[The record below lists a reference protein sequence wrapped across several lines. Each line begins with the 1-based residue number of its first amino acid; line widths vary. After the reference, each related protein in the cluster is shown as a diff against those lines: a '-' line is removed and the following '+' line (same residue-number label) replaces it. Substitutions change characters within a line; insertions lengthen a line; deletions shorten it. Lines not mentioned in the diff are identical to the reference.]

1 MRTSRFNKQVTTLRK
16 TSQRAGP
23 AVPTLDDLLPSVPRE
38 PDPEADVP
46 FDPGGCCRCGCDKAW
61 IEKGWECWCR
71 TSVHLLEDEFEAMN
85 AGATTI
91 LRVACGDFILGFQ
104 GSLSANEMK
113 YHISDKL
120 SVTADRLTLS
130 TGDGAILLG
139 ERPWDFEKLTKLSQ
153 APVGFTLRE
162 DTYVDI
168 LVTIALDV
176 HQRATYKVHM
186 PFTCRK
192 CGETPWTFPNMGEF
206 TPRCFCGY
214 WVAIVEGT
222 PIIVDANA
230 KMPRPPPPYQ

>member
-61 IEKGWECWCR
+61 IEKGWECWHR

-139 ERPWDFEKLTKLSQ
+139 ERPWDFEKLTRLSQ

-168 LVTIALDV
+168 LVTIGEDV
-176 HQRATYKVHM
+176 HQRAPKGKSEGKGEKGKWDKSYAH
-186 PFTCRK
+186 FTCRI
-192 CGETPWTFPNMGEF
+192 CGERPWTFPNMGEL
-206 TPRCFCGY
+206 TPRCVCG
-214 WVAIVEGT
+214 WW
-222 PIIVDANA
+222 
-230 KMPRPPPPYQ
+230 

>member
-1 MRTSRFNKQVTTLRK
+1 MQLGSSLI
-16 TSQRAGP
+16 QRAGP
-23 AVPTLDDLLPSVPRE
+23 AVPKLDLSSSVQGE
-38 PDPEADVP
+38 PDPDGP
-46 FDPGGCCRCGCDKAW
+46 FDPEMGWTCCRCDKAW
-61 IEKGWECWCR
+61 IEKGWECWHR
-71 TSVHLLEDEFEAMN
+71 QEPVHLLENEFEAMN
-85 AGATTI
+85 ASSTTI
-91 LRVACGDFILGFQ
+91 LRVIGGDFILGFQ

-130 TGDGAILLG
+130 TEDGAILLG
-139 ERPWDFEKLTKLSQ
+139 ERPWDFEKLTQLSQ

-168 LVTIALDV
+168 LVTIELDL

-186 PFTCRK
+186 PFTCRN
-192 CGETPWTFPNMGEF
+192 CGEIPWTFPNMGEF

-222 PIIVDANA
+222 PIIVDANV
-230 KMPRPPPPYQ
+230 